1 MASVRVARSAD
12 TRLSVL
18 QVIVSAGQE
27 ADFLG
32 LVQDYQA
39 ILAQKTYGRVE
50 VIRDEAEPLC
60 FYAVRYWASADAA
73 RACHAD
79 LDAQA
84 LTLRLYTL
92 GQVTHIVNGARP
104 PDGRGLLLHE
114 ERTKAETDRRSG
126 FDRRA
131 RDTGRGGGERRCGGD
146 RRIGPRRLRGRAGEV
161 DLIAAARRAREFA
174 EAPFSSVKI
183 GAAIEAIDGAVVTGC
198 NVENAT
204 YGLTICAERVAI
216 FKALSEGQ
224 RAFTRL
230 AVVGG
235 AGVPIP
241 PCGACRQILWE
252 FGGDLEILLANVAGD
267 TIRWRLKDLLPSP
280 FDARLL

>member
-1 MASVRVARSAD
+1 MASVRVAWSSD
-12 TRLSVL
+12 TRLSIL
-18 QVIVSAGQE
+18 QVTVSAGKE

-32 LVQDYQA
+32 LTQDFQA
-39 ILAQKTYGRVE
+39 ILAQKEYGRLE

-73 RACHAD
+73 GACHAD

-92 GQVTHIVNGARP
+92 GQVTHVVNGARP
-104 PDGRGLLLHE
+104 PDVQRLLLDE
-114 ERTKAETDRRSG
+114 SRTSVETDRRSG
-126 FDRRA
+126 FDRRV
-131 RDTGRGGGERRCGGD
+131 RHVGRAAGERRSGRD
-146 RRIGPRRLRGRAGEV
+146 RRIGPRRLRRASEV
-161 DLIAAARRAREFA
+161 DLIGAARRAREFA
-174 EAPFSSVKI
+174 EASFSNVKV

-198 NVENAT
+198 NIENAT

-230 AVVGG
+230 AIVGG
-235 AGVPIP
+235 TSVPIP

-252 FGGDLEILLANVAGD
+252 LGGDLEILLANVAGD
-267 TIRWRLKDLLPSP
+267 TSEWRLRDLLPLP